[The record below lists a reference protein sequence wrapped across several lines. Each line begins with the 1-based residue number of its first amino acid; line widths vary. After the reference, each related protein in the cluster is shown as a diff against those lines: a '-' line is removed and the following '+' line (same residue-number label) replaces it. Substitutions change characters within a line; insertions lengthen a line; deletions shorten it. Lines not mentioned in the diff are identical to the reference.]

1 MCINGFLKYAIFV
14 LVLLGLCFSSDWA
27 IEIPLWA
34 EFALVVLFILGPVS
48 PAVLAGRNVFAKD
61 FKLGSED

>member
-1 MCINGFLKYAIFV
+1 MHINGFVKYILFV
-14 LVLLGLCFSSDWA
+14 LIISALCFSSDWA

-61 FKLGSED
+61 FKLESAD